1 MSTNKI
7 DLTGKRV
14 LWLTLKKPPF
24 EVMVTGEKREEF
36 RKPTKWI
43 SSRHHQKIA
52 GRYKLKFYDYVVFT
66 NGYGKDKPYF
76 IAEILGFTN
85 ISHAGQKVYKYSNG
99 LTVEV
104 ENGDYI
110 ILIGNILEIGN
121 YENTGN
127 KCIQTNGCRS
137 TENSNVTEKP
147 CNNYR

>member
-1 MSTNKI
+1 MKI

-14 LWLTLKKPPF
+14 LWLTLKKLPF

-43 SSRHHQKIA
+43 RSRHHQKIA
-52 GRYKLKFYDYVVFT
+52 GGYKLNVYDYVVFT

-85 ISHAGQKVYKYSNG
+85 ISHAGQRFYNYSNG

-104 ENGDYI
+104 EDGDYI
-110 ILIGNILEIGN
+110 ILVGNILETGN
-121 YENTGN
+121 YDNTGY
-127 KCIQTNGCRS
+127 KSISENGCNS
-137 TENSNVTEKP
+137 TKNYNNGTEP
-147 CNNYR
+147 